1 MDDDEPTRDA
11 VSELLRMLGH
21 RPTTAPGAKAA
32 LDAIDNA
39 AFDVLLTDVR
49 LPDISGIELAG
60 RIAKVH
66 KGISVIFASGDTIQD
81 NNAGDFPWQ
90 SLRKP
95 YTVDQL
101 EAALRK
107 TRQDDA

>member
-1 MDDDEPTRDA
+1 
-11 VSELLRMLGH
+11 MLGH